1 MRISDHNIEEIR
13 AAMDIV
19 EVVEDFVPL
28 KKKGQN
34 WWALSPFTNEKTPS
48 FSVSPAKGIFKCFS
62 TGKGGDSITFVMEM
76 EGIGYVE
83 ALKYLA
89 KKYNIELEQKEMTD
103 AQKEAHSIRESLFIA
118 LNFAKTHFQ
127 EQLTKTEAGKA
138 IGLSY
143 FKQRGFNTKI
153 IEEFELGYSQD
164 EWRNFEDAALK
175 NGFSKEV
182 LEQAGLVVAKE
193 DGKRYDRFRGRV
205 MFPIHNLS
213 GRTIGFGA
221 RTLKKD
227 KMAKYLNS
235 PESDV
240 YHKSDV
246 LYGLFQAKKA
256 IRNEDNCYLVE
267 GYTDVIS
274 LYQNGVENVVSS
286 SGTSLTEGQISLIK
300 RFTENVTVLY
310 DGDSAGIKASLR
322 GVDMLLS
329 QGLNVQVVRFPDGE
343 DPDSYVQKI
352 GGSEFR
358 KYLKETSKDFIL
370 FKTDLQL
377 ADTQGS
383 PLKRAEA
390 VRSIVE
396 SIAKIP
402 DPIKRTVFCEE
413 CSRVLNIEVGI
424 LVDEVNKII
433 LSDREKAFKQN
444 QRAEKRARE
453 QAQKNYDSTKF
464 TPTDDFEAGFT
475 FSEEDEDF
483 GQFNESFTNG
493 EVAQKFEEAEAVAPV
508 TQIDE
513 SILFQEKESVRILLE
528 YGSQEVEEGKK
539 LAEYW
544 LEESQGVTFHSPNYK
559 RIMEMYLAEMENG
572 KCPTTYELIAKS
584 EPAIQAEIIGL
595 TTERG
600 LISEHWMGRH
610 EIFIPPKDH
619 NLEDIV
625 FKNLCRMKFRL
636 VQKIRKQAME
646 KIKVAESENEL
657 TKQMKIYQELKSQEN
672 DLAKILGVNYS

>member
-1 MRISDHNIEEIR
+1 LRISDHNIEEIR

-433 LSDREKAFKQN
+433 VSDREKAFKQN

-544 LEESQGVTFHSPNYK
+544 LEEIQEVTFHSPNYK
-559 RIMEMYLAEMENG
+559 RIMEMYLEEMENG
-572 KCPTTYELIAKS
+572 KYPTTYELIAKS

-636 VQKIRKQAME
+636 VKKVKQQALE
-646 KIKVAESENEL
+646 KVRVAESEQEII
-657 TKQMKIYQELKSQEN
+657 TQMKVYKELSSQEN

>member
-13 AAMDIV
+13 SAMDII

-118 LNFAKTHFQ
+118 LNFAKNYFQ

-143 FKQRGFNTKI
+143 FKQRGFNDKI

-164 EWRNFEDAALK
+164 EWQNFENAALK
-175 NGFSKEV
+175 NGYSKEV

-286 SGTSLTEGQISLIK
+286 SGTSLTESQISLIK
-300 RFTENVTVLY
+300 RFTDNVTVLY

-329 QGLNVQVVRFPDGE
+329 QGLNVRVVRFPDGE

-413 CSRVLNIEVGI
+413 CSRVLNVDVKI

-433 LSDREKAFKQN
+433 VSDREKAYKQN

-464 TPTDDFEAGFT
+464 IPSDDFEAGFT
-475 FSEEDEDF
+475 FSEEDE
-483 GQFNESFTNG
+483 
-493 EVAQKFEEAEAVAPV
+493 
-508 TQIDE
+508 
-513 SILFQEKESVRILLE
+513 
-528 YGSQEVEEGKK
+528 
-539 LAEYW
+539 
-544 LEESQGVTFHSPNYK
+544 FHSFDDSFVAG
-559 RIMEMYLAEMENG
+559 RS
-572 KCPTTYELIAKS
+572 CR
-584 EPAIQAEIIGL
+584 EI
-595 TTERG
+595 
-600 LISEHWMGRH
+600 
-610 EIFIPPKDH
+610 
-619 NLEDIV
+619 
-625 FKNLCRMKFRL
+625 
-636 VQKIRKQAME
+636 
-646 KIKVAESENEL
+646 
-657 TKQMKIYQELKSQEN
+657 
-672 DLAKILGVNYS
+672 